1 MLYHA
6 VGCPFLG
13 VAIMTE
19 SIKAK
24 TDRELAELLLNI
36 SELSGSQRKRLT
48 RALALFE
55 AVENYKDQEG
65 ARDE

>member
-6 VGCPFLG
+6 VGCSFMG
-13 VAIMTE
+13 VAVMTE

-36 SELSGSQRKRLT
+36 SNLSNSQRRRLT
-48 RALALFE
+48 RVLALIE
-55 AVENYKDQEG
+55 AIENSAGEEVDSNE
-65 ARDE
+65 